1 MAMKTHYKEKLPGH
15 LSYPLGLESV
25 AAELGDIPQAEE
37 LSVRFAAHRDTA
49 TATERRRRVGQ
60 EYVVMAACFQHHR
73 LAYSESNEM
82 RDRGLYAPTWSLVV
96 YGVSRRLRASIRS
109 LLREHG
115 IPEVKAWLLKPRP
128 ATWLHGTKEIIVYVN
143 ELNHTVCVEETS
155 DKRA

>member
-60 EYVVMAACFQHHR
+60 DYVVMAACFQHQR
-73 LAYSESNEM
+73 LGYSESNEM
-82 RDRGLYAPTWSLVV
+82 RDRGLYAPILEPCCIRREPETASVCPV
-96 YGVSRRLRASIRS
+96 AAPRARYSRSQSMVAEASARDMVT
-109 LLREHG
+109 RY
-115 IPEVKAWLLKPRP
+115 K
-128 ATWLHGTKEIIVYVN
+128 
-143 ELNHTVCVEETS
+143 
-155 DKRA
+155 